1 MQNVVSPIVNYSHGT
16 TIEPE
21 PDLLESIWHE
31 IINRCVH
38 CRLPGALAIA
48 SGRVTATEFYSRDV
62 FRQVILLRTGTVAAN
77 GGSQNWIQFR

>member
-1 MQNVVSPIVNYSHGT
+1 MQNVVSPIVNYSHDT

-21 PDLLESIWHE
+21 PDLPESIWHE

-38 CRLPGALAIA
+38 CRLPGALAIEL
-48 SGRVTATEFYSRDV
+48 GRLTVTEFYSRGV
-62 FRQVILLRTGTVAAN
+62 FRQVILLGTGIVAAN